1 MLKRYKNVVYR
12 LTPLG
17 ILFPASVKNDTEQ
30 IFITCR
36 ELNNVKKS
44 LINSKIYGLIGIT
57 DLKKINDW
65 EEIKGRSLWI
75 NVTFEEQKEIN
86 NSKHLCFPFMTR
98 TLSNLLNFSINL
110 VNDNNKQIVF
120 EDNEKNKD
128 IKF

>member
-12 LTPLG
+12 LRPLG
-17 ILFPASVKNDTEQ
+17 ILFPTSVKNDTEQ
-30 IFITCR
+30 IFISCR
-36 ELNNVKKS
+36 DLNYVKKA

-98 TLSNLLNFSINL
+98 TLSDLLNFSINL

>member
-12 LTPLG
+12 LRPLG
-17 ILFPASVKNDTEQ
+17 ILFPTSVKNDTEQ
-30 IFITCR
+30 IFISCR
-36 ELNNVKKS
+36 DLNYVKKA

-86 NSKHLCFPFMTR
+86 NNKHVCFPFMIR
-98 TLSNLLNFSINL
+98 TLSYLLNFSINL
-110 VNDNNKQIVF
+110 VNDNIKQIVF
-120 EDNEKNKD
+120 EDNEKHKH

>member
-1 MLKRYKNVVYR
+1 MVYR

-30 IFITCR
+30 IFITSR

-98 TLSNLLNFSINL
+98 TLSDLLNFSINL

-120 EDNEKNKD
+120 EGNEKNKD

>member
-1 MLKRYKNVVYR
+1 MVYR

-86 NSKHLCFPFMTR
+86 NSKHLCYSFMTR
-98 TLSNLLNFSINL
+98 TLSDLLNFSINL

>member
-1 MLKRYKNVVYR
+1 MVYR

>member
-1 MLKRYKNVVYR
+1 MLKRYKNAVYR

-36 ELNNVKKS
+36 ELNNVKKA

-98 TLSNLLNFSINL
+98 ALSDLLNFSINL

-120 EDNEKNKD
+120 EDNEKNKH

>member
-36 ELNNVKKS
+36 ELNNVKKA

-110 VNDNNKQIVF
+110 VNDNNKQIYLKTLK
-120 EDNEKNKD
+120 KN
-128 IKF
+128 

>member
-1 MLKRYKNVVYR
+1 MVYR
-12 LTPLG
+12 LTPIG

-98 TLSNLLNFSINL
+98 TLSDLLNFSINL

>member
-1 MLKRYKNVVYR
+1 MVYR

-30 IFITCR
+30 IFITGR

-44 LINSKIYGLIGIT
+44 LINSEIYGLIGIT

-65 EEIKGRSLWI
+65 EEIKGRSLLI

-86 NSKHLCFPFMTR
+86 NSKHLCYSFMTR
-98 TLSNLLNFSINL
+98 TLSDLLNFSINL

>member
-1 MLKRYKNVVYR
+1 MVYR

-98 TLSNLLNFSINL
+98 TLSDLLNFSINL

-120 EDNEKNKD
+120 EGNEKNKD

>member
-1 MLKRYKNVVYR
+1 MVYR

-36 ELNNVKKS
+36 ELNNVKKA

-98 TLSNLLNFSINL
+98 TLSDLLNFSINL

>member
-1 MLKRYKNVVYR
+1 MVYR

-30 IFITCR
+30 IFITGR

-44 LINSKIYGLIGIT
+44 LINSEIYGLIGIT

-86 NSKHLCFPFMTR
+86 NSKHLCYSFMTR
-98 TLSNLLNFSINL
+98 TLSDLLNFSINL

>member
-1 MLKRYKNVVYR
+1 MVYR

-30 IFITCR
+30 IFITGR

-44 LINSKIYGLIGIT
+44 LINSEIYGQIGIT

-86 NSKHLCFPFMTR
+86 NSKHLCYSFMTR
-98 TLSNLLNFSINL
+98 TLSDLLNFSINL

>member
-98 TLSNLLNFSINL
+98 TLSDLLNFSINL

>member
-1 MLKRYKNVVYR
+1 MVYR

-17 ILFPASVKNDTEQ
+17 TLFPASVKNDTEQ

-44 LINSKIYGLIGIT
+44 LINSKIYELIGIT

-98 TLSNLLNFSINL
+98 TLSDLLNFSINL

>member
-1 MLKRYKNVVYR
+1 MVYR

-98 TLSNLLNFSINL
+98 TLSDLLNFSINL
-110 VNDNNKQIVF
+110 VNDNNKQIYLKTLK
-120 EDNEKNKD
+120 KN
-128 IKF
+128 

>member
-1 MLKRYKNVVYR
+1 MVYR
-12 LTPLG
+12 LTPIG

-86 NSKHLCFPFMTR
+86 NNKHVCFPFMIR
-98 TLSNLLNFSINL
+98 TLSYLLNFSINL

>member
-1 MLKRYKNVVYR
+1 MVYR

-36 ELNNVKKS
+36 ELNNVKKA

-98 TLSNLLNFSINL
+98 ALSDLLNFSINL

>member
-1 MLKRYKNVVYR
+1 MVYR

-36 ELNNVKKS
+36 ELNNVKKA

-98 TLSNLLNFSINL
+98 ALSDLLNFSINL

-120 EDNEKNKD
+120 EGNEKNKD

>member
-1 MLKRYKNVVYR
+1 MVYR

-36 ELNNVKKS
+36 ELNNVKKA

-98 TLSNLLNFSINL
+98 TLSDLLNFSINL

-120 EDNEKNKD
+120 EGNEKNKD

>member
-1 MLKRYKNVVYR
+1 MVYR

-30 IFITCR
+30 IFITGR

-44 LINSKIYGLIGIT
+44 LINSEIYGLIGIT

-98 TLSNLLNFSINL
+98 TLSDLLNFSINL

>member
-1 MLKRYKNVVYR
+1 MVYR

-98 TLSNLLNFSINL
+98 TLSDLLNFSINL

>member
-1 MLKRYKNVVYR
+1 MVYR

-98 TLSNLLNFSINL
+98 TLSDLLNFSINL

-120 EDNEKNKD
+120 EGNERNKD

>member
-1 MLKRYKNVVYR
+1 MVYR

-17 ILFPASVKNDTEQ
+17 TLFPASVKNDTEQ

-86 NSKHLCFPFMTR
+86 NSKHLCYSFMTR
-98 TLSNLLNFSINL
+98 TLSDLLNFSINL

>member
-1 MLKRYKNVVYR
+1 MIYR

-30 IFITCR
+30 IFITGR

-44 LINSKIYGLIGIT
+44 LINSEIYGLIGIT

-86 NSKHLCFPFMTR
+86 NSKHLCYSFMTR
-98 TLSNLLNFSINL
+98 TLSDLLNFSINL